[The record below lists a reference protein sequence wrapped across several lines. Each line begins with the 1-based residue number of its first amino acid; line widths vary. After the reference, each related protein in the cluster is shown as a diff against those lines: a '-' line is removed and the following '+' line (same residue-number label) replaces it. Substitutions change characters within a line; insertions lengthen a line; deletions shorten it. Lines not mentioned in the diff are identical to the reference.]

1 MRLINK
7 ERQSGKT
14 TGLIYT
20 SEATGFPI
28 LTKTSQ
34 SAKSISE
41 TAKRMGCVI
50 PDPMTVSDYKMYGNC
65 IGQMPRN
72 VLIDEIETILD
83 DAIEEYVHGH
93 VVAATITLPMSTTQK
108 EDAE

>member
-1 MRLINK
+1 MMIINK

-28 LTKTSQ
+28 LTKTLQ

-50 PDPMTVSDYKMYGNC
+50 PDPMTVSNYKMYCNC
-65 IGQMPRN
+65 IGQMPRK
-72 VLIDEIETILD
+72 VLIDELETILD
-83 DAIEEYVHGH
+83 DAVDEYIHGH
-93 VVAATITLPMSTTQK
+93 VVAATMTIPMSTIQK